1 MPTNDTG
8 MFYFNR
14 EPMSYCCSVDVNDH
28 AFDNAK
34 YFVTNSIDNSVDT
47 RFENIESK
55 LLKLQEYINILEGDK
70 QQQNNKLKPA
80 YFDSWK
86 AFEEVYKW

>member
-1 MPTNDTG
+1 MPTNDTE

-28 AFDNAK
+28 AFDSAK
-34 YFVTNSIDNSVDT
+34 YFVTNSINNYMDT
-47 RFENIESK
+47 RFENIENK